1 MTPIAQLN
9 NLERKLRSFG
19 IRVLPRQTSRGLV
32 TLPVRYVDGECS
44 AELTCIG
51 GRPTEQWLG
60 NWSPLAQK
68 RIKEHFSSFLAVEAL

>member
-1 MTPIAQLN
+1 MPPIAQLN

-19 IRVLPRQTSRGLV
+19 ICIKPRQTSRGLV

-51 GRPTEQWLG
+51 GRSTESWSG
-60 NWSPLAQK
+60 NWSPLVQQP
-68 RIKEHFSSFLAVEAL
+68 IKEHFEAFLAVDAM